1 GFRRGEPASLDGQ
14 PLQAVE
20 LIEQLNRLGSRYA
33 IGRGMHLGDT
43 VLGIKG
49 RVAYSAPAAHIPIES
64 HRELEKLTL
73 SSAQLFWKETLG
85 NLYGRM
91 VHECQALDPLCR
103 DLEALLESSQ
113 CMVSGEVHVQLQQGR
128 MSVLGSRSP
137 H

>member
-1 GFRRGEPASLDGQ
+1 ASTGTYSVNAGMWGMTIGGRETHGSWDSLPADAWPVAEPADPSDALDLRIGFRRGEPASLDGQ

-49 RVAYSAPAAHIPIES
+49 RVAYSAPAAHILIES

-73 SSAQLFWKETLG
+73 SSAQLFW
-85 NLYGRM
+85 
-91 VHECQALDPLCR
+91 
-103 DLEALLESSQ
+103 
-113 CMVSGEVHVQLQQGR
+113 
-128 MSVLGSRSP
+128 
-137 H
+137 